1 MHGVYNVAE
10 LFIARLMFS
19 ECGGGETTRILY
31 EVSNFVL
38 DSVTIQNSTGTGL
51 TGFNLRESLIHY
63 CAFMFN
69 QVTKVYT
76 SIYLCSA

>member
-1 MHGVYNVAE
+1 MNAWFLIILMHGVYNVTE
-10 LFIARLMFS
+10 LFIARLMLS

-51 TGFNLRESLIHY
+51 AVLTLENL
-63 CAFMFN
+63 
-69 QVTKVYT
+69 
-76 SIYLCSA
+76 